1 MRFPANSDQADLV
14 LGKRFQPGKGDNLF
28 CKPTDVVVLST
39 GEFFISDGYGS
50 SGFLFYVIFLYQLT
64 NRIPSNFLL
73 RQSFDFALQVL

>member
-50 SGFLFYVIFLYQLT
+50 SGFLFCVIFLYQL
-64 NRIPSNFLL
+64 RIPSNFLL
-73 RQSFDFALQVL
+73 CQSFDFALQVL

>member
-50 SGFLFYVIFLYQLT
+50 SGILFCVIIIFLYQL
-64 NRIPSNFLL
+64 RIPSNFLL
-73 RQSFDFALQVL
+73 RQSFDFALQIL

>member
-50 SGFLFYVIFLYQLT
+50 S
-64 NRIPSNFLL
+64 
-73 RQSFDFALQVL
+73 

>member
-14 LGKRFQPGKGDNLF
+14 LGKRFQPGKGDNLL

-50 SGFLFYVIFLYQLT
+50 SGFLFYVIFLYQL
-64 NRIPSNFLL
+64 RIPSNFLL
-73 RQSFDFALQVL
+73 CQSFDFALQVL